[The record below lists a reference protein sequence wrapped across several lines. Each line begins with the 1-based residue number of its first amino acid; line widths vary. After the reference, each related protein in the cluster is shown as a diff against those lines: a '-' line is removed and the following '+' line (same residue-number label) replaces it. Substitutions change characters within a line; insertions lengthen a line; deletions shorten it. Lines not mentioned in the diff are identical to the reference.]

1 MLLPIGMYGNMYAF
15 LVLDSVL
22 SLEED
27 VSIAAATD
35 RKLANRAALCVAFIY
50 INFDFNVLGYC

>member
-1 MLLPIGMYGNMYAF
+1 MTTVTTPVFCHKTLLLPIGMYGNMYAF

-35 RKLANRAALCVAFIY
+35 RKLANTAL
-50 INFDFNVLGYC
+50 